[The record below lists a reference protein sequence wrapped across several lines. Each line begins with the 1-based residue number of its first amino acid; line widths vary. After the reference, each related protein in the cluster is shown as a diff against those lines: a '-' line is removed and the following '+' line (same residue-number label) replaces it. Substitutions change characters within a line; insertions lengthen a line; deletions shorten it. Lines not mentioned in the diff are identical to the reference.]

1 MVYITI
7 KVKKQL
13 KRKGGARLDSY
24 LESSQGWKLNFRRVD
39 NVQTKSIAAPKVV
52 NPYIKKKTSY
62 SITGKMKK

>member
-52 NPYIKKKTSY
+52 NPYIF
-62 SITGKMKK
+62 